1 MFGAQAQRGNDVVVI
16 EWEDDPKRHLAVVG
30 RIGGVDGA
38 RAAIEADLAAHRQPE
53 RRLQLAAPRPGDG
66 RAVDPPTGLDE
77 RHRAD
82 RL

>member
-38 RAAIEADLAAHRQPE
+38 GPGPEVHLAAEGARGAVSRSCRRASVTVE
-53 RRLQLAAPRPGDG
+53 RSTRPPGWT
-66 RAVDPPTGLDE
+66 RVMA
-77 RHRAD
+77 RR
-82 RL
+82 